1 MRSDNQN
8 FADDKSNADAK
19 TMNSINSIATNQK
32 MGSMK
37 STAAEK
43 YADIINLPHHVSK
56 RHPRMALSDRAAQ
69 FGSYAA
75 LRGYSTAVKE
85 TVEESIRQTE
95 HYIETEQ
102 YDDE

>member
-43 YADIINLPHHVSK
+43 YADIINLPHHVFK

>member
-1 MRSDNQN
+1 MRSANQN